1 MSYLAREERRTQIV
15 DAAVALTISDGLAAA
30 TVRAVAAAI
39 NASPGQ
45 IHHHFPSADA
55 LRAEAF
61 REFGLRLEKEYDDI
75 SSSLTPFDQLFLL
88 LDCDSYDSGPG
99 VERLWKEAIFAS
111 GQNSLI
117 RESVQAVLEGWRVRV
132 ADALLAVVAERGLVV
147 AGDLH
152 VSSRRLIGIAIG
164 WDVLTDFNFQ
174 RPDRNT
180 DLSSYIEFELSG
192 LIG

>member
-1 MSYLAREERRTQIV
+1 M
-15 DAAVALTISDGLAAA
+15 
-30 TVRAVAAAI
+30 
-39 NASPGQ
+39 
-45 IHHHFPSADA
+45 
-55 LRAEAF
+55 
-61 REFGLRLEKEYDDI
+61 
-75 SSSLTPFDQLFLL
+75 
-88 LDCDSYDSGPG
+88 
-99 VERLWKEAIFAS
+99 WKEAIFAS

-152 VSSRRLIGIAIG
+152 ASSRRLIGIAIG